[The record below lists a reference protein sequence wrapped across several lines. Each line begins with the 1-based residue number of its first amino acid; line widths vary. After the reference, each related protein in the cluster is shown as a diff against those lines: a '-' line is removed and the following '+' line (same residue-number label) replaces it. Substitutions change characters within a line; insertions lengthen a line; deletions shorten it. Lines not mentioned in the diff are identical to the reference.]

1 MLSVPLLGCCTLR
14 NCYILA
20 LLLSHLTCTFGG
32 LSEHLLH
39 ANCEAQ
45 SQLKHLLDQ
54 YAANRQSR
62 KFVEQ
67 FLALAAE
74 QPNTTASLDALS
86 WVIKRFESGNY
97 ADRALVLLATHH
109 AAAVNVDEIFIYI
122 GNNPSLQVGAFY
134 RQVVAAN
141 KNPAVLG
148 KAHFRLGIY
157 LMRQL
162 EISREVQAKPEAREK
177 YDLFYGKDLTTYLL
191 AMNHA
196 QNRKEALQHFVV
208 IKQKYASVKTYQG
221 QLGPLANIEEF
232 KLAHLSVGGVVP
244 EIIGQDVFGKPLK
257 LSDFRGKIVLLDF
270 WGDWCVACRTL
281 YSFNRSLHQKLD
293 GRPFA
298 LVGVNSDTNRDLT
311 RRIMKIQQIQWNNF
325 WNGGSRF
332 GEISTQWGV
341 KTWPV
346 LYVIDGDGIIQLK
359 SVGGHNRAEILQLI
373 EKLTAELEQKQSKS
387 TK

>member
-1 MLSVPLLGCCTLR
+1 MR

-20 LLLSHLTCTFGG
+20 LLLSQLTCTFGV
-32 LSEHLLH
+32 LSENLLL

-45 SQLKHLLDQ
+45 TQLNDLLDQ

-67 FLALAAE
+67 FLVLAAE
-74 QPNTTASLDALS
+74 QPNTTASLDALN

-97 ADRALVLLATHH
+97 ADRALILLAKHH
-109 AAAVNVDEIFIYI
+109 AAAVTLDEVFIYI
-122 GNNPSLQVGAFY
+122 GNNPSLQVGMFY
-134 RQVVAAN
+134 RQVIAAN
-141 KNPAVLG
+141 KNPSILG

-177 YDLFYGKDLTTYLL
+177 YDLFYGKDLTAFLL
-191 AMNHA
+191 TMNHI

-208 IKQKYASVKTYQG
+208 IQQKYASVKTFQG
-221 QLGPLANIEEF
+221 QLGPLANIQEF
-232 KLAHLSVGGVVP
+232 KLAHLSVGGVAP
-244 EIIGQDVFGKPLK
+244 EITGKDVFGKPLK

-281 YSFNRSLHQKLD
+281 YSFNRTLHQKME
-293 GRPFA
+293 GRRFA

-325 WNGGSRF
+325 WNDGSRF

-346 LYVIDGDGIIQLK
+346 LYVIDGDGIIRLK
-359 SVGGHNRAEILQLI
+359 SVGGHNRAEILQLV
-373 EKLTAELEQKQSKS
+373 EKLTAELEEKQSKS
-387 TK
+387 TNNR

>member
-1 MLSVPLLGCCTLR
+1 MR
-14 NCYILA
+14 NCYILV
-20 LLLSHLTCTFGG
+20 LLLSHLGCVFGVFCEQ
-32 LSEHLLH
+32 SLH

-45 SQLKHLLDQ
+45 AQLKQLLDQ

-62 KFVEQ
+62 RFVEQ
-67 FLALAAE
+67 FLDLAAD
-74 QPNTTASLDALS
+74 QSNTTASLDALN
-86 WVIKRFESGNY
+86 WVIKRFESGSY
-97 ADRALVLLATHH
+97 ADRALVLLAKHH
-109 AAAVNVDEIFIYI
+109 AAAVKLDEIFIYI
-122 GNNPSLQVGAFY
+122 GNNPSLQVGMFY
-134 RQVVAAN
+134 RQVIADN
-141 KNPAVLG
+141 KNPTVLG

-162 EISREVQAKPEAREK
+162 EISREVQAKPDAREK
-177 YDLFYGKDLTTYLL
+177 YDLFYGKELTKHLL
-191 AMNHA
+191 AMNHE
-196 QNRKEALQHFVV
+196 QNRKEALQQFVM

-232 KLAHLSVGGVVP
+232 KLAHLSVGGVAP
-244 EIIGQDVFGKPLK
+244 EITGQDVFGKPLK

-281 YSFNRSLHQKLD
+281 YSFNRSLHQKMD
-293 GRPFA
+293 GRRFA
-298 LVGVNSDTNRDLT
+298 VVGVNSDTNRDLT
-311 RRIMKIQQIQWNNF
+311 RRIMKIQQIQWSNF

-359 SVGGHNRAEILQLI
+359 SIGGHNRGEILQLI
-373 EKLTAELEQKQSKS
+373 EKLTAELEQSQSTNNKR
-387 TK
+387 

>member
-1 MLSVPLLGCCTLR
+1 MR

-20 LLLSHLTCTFGG
+20 LLLSHLTCTFGV
-32 LSEHLLH
+32 LSENRLL

-45 SQLKHLLDQ
+45 TQLNELLDQ

-62 KFVEQ
+62 KFVEK

-74 QPNTTASLDALS
+74 QPNTTASLDALN

-97 ADRALVLLATHH
+97 ADRALVLLAKHH
-109 AAAVNVDEIFIYI
+109 AAAVKLDEVFIYI
-122 GNNPSLQVGAFY
+122 GNNPSLQVGIFY
-134 RQVVAAN
+134 RQVIAAN
-141 KNPAVLG
+141 KNPAILG

-177 YDLFYGKDLTTYLL
+177 YDLFYGKDLTAYLL

-208 IKQKYASVKTYQG
+208 IQQKYASVKTFQG
-221 QLGPLANIEEF
+221 QLGPLANIQEF
-232 KLAHLSVGGVVP
+232 KLAHLSVGGVAP
-244 EIIGQDVFGKPLK
+244 EITGKDIFGKPLK

-281 YSFNRSLHQKLD
+281 YSFNRTLHQKME
-293 GRPFA
+293 GRHFA

-311 RRIMKIQQIQWNNF
+311 RRIMKIQQIRWNNF
-325 WNGGSRF
+325 WDDGSRF

-346 LYVIDGDGIIQLK
+346 LYVIDGDGIIRLK
-359 SVGGHNRAEILQLI
+359 SVGGHNRAEILRLI

-387 TK
+387 TNDNR

>member
-1 MLSVPLLGCCTLR
+1 MR

-20 LLLSHLTCTFGG
+20 LLLSHLTCTFGV
-32 LSEHLLH
+32 LSENRLL

-45 SQLKHLLDQ
+45 TQLNELLDQ

-62 KFVEQ
+62 KFVEK

-74 QPNTTASLDALS
+74 QPNTTASLDALN

-97 ADRALVLLATHH
+97 ADRALVLLAKHH
-109 AAAVNVDEIFIYI
+109 AAAVKLDEVFIYI
-122 GNNPSLQVGAFY
+122 GNNPSLQVGIFY
-134 RQVVAAN
+134 RQVIAAN
-141 KNPAVLG
+141 KNPAILG

-177 YDLFYGKDLTTYLL
+177 YDLFYGKDLTAYLL

-208 IKQKYASVKTYQG
+208 IQQKYASVKTFQG
-221 QLGPLANIEEF
+221 QLGPLANIQEF
-232 KLAHLSVGGVVP
+232 KLAHLSVGGVAP
-244 EIIGQDVFGKPLK
+244 EITGKDIFGKPLK

-281 YSFNRSLHQKLD
+281 YSFNRTLHQKME
-293 GRPFA
+293 GRHFA

-311 RRIMKIQQIQWNNF
+311 RRIMKIQQIQWSNF
-325 WNGGSRF
+325 WNDGSRF

-346 LYVIDGDGIIQLK
+346 LYVIDGDGIIRLK
-359 SVGGHNRAEILQLI
+359 SVGGHNRAEILRLI

-387 TK
+387 TNDNR

>member
-1 MLSVPLLGCCTLR
+1 MR

-20 LLLSHLTCTFGG
+20 LLLSHLTCTFGV
-32 LSEHLLH
+32 LSENRLL

-45 SQLKHLLDQ
+45 TQLNELLDQ

-62 KFVEQ
+62 KFVEK
-67 FLALAAE
+67 FLYLAAE
-74 QPNTTASLDALS
+74 QPNTTASLDALN

-97 ADRALVLLATHH
+97 ADRALVLLAKHH
-109 AAAVNVDEIFIYI
+109 AAAVKLDEVFIYI
-122 GNNPSLQVGAFY
+122 GNNPSLQVGIFY
-134 RQVVAAN
+134 RQVIAAN
-141 KNPAVLG
+141 KNPAILG

-177 YDLFYGKDLTTYLL
+177 YDLFYGKDLTAYLL

-208 IKQKYASVKTYQG
+208 IQQKYASVKTFQG
-221 QLGPLANIEEF
+221 QLGPLANIQEF
-232 KLAHLSVGGVVP
+232 KLAHLSVGGVAP
-244 EIIGQDVFGKPLK
+244 EITGKDIFGKPLK

-281 YSFNRSLHQKLD
+281 YSFNRTLHQKME
-293 GRPFA
+293 GRHFA

-311 RRIMKIQQIQWNNF
+311 RRIMKIQQIRWNNF
-325 WNGGSRF
+325 WDDGSRF

-346 LYVIDGDGIIQLK
+346 LYVIDGDGIIRLK
-359 SVGGHNRAEILQLI
+359 SVGGHNRAEILRLI

-387 TK
+387 TNDNR

>member
-1 MLSVPLLGCCTLR
+1 LR

-20 LLLSHLTCTFGG
+20 LLLSHLTCTFGV
-32 LSEHLLH
+32 LSENRLL

-45 SQLKHLLDQ
+45 TQLNELLDQ

-62 KFVEQ
+62 KFVEK
-67 FLALAAE
+67 FLDLAAE
-74 QPNTTASLDALS
+74 QPNTTASLDALN

-97 ADRALVLLATHH
+97 ADRALVLLAKHH
-109 AAAVNVDEIFIYI
+109 AAAVKLDEVFIYI
-122 GNNPSLQVGAFY
+122 GNNPSLQVGMFY
-134 RQVVAAN
+134 RQVIAAN
-141 KNPAVLG
+141 KNPAILG

-162 EISREVQAKPEAREK
+162 EISREVRAKPEAREK
-177 YDLFYGKDLTTYLL
+177 YDLFYGKDLTAYLL
-191 AMNHA
+191 AMDHA

-208 IKQKYASVKTYQG
+208 IQQKYASVKTFQG
-221 QLGPLANIEEF
+221 QLGPLANIQEF
-232 KLAHLSVGGVVP
+232 KLAHLSVGGVAP
-244 EIIGQDVFGKPLK
+244 EITGKDVFGKPLK

-281 YSFNRSLHQKLD
+281 YSFNRTLHQKME
-293 GRPFA
+293 GRHFA

-311 RRIMKIQQIQWNNF
+311 RRIMKIQQIQWSNF
-325 WNGGSRF
+325 WNDGSRF

-346 LYVIDGDGIIQLK
+346 LYVIDGDGIIRLK

-387 TK
+387 TNDNR

>member
-1 MLSVPLLGCCTLR
+1 MR

-20 LLLSHLTCTFGG
+20 LLLSHLTCTFGV
-32 LSEHLLH
+32 LSENRLL

-45 SQLKHLLDQ
+45 TQLNELLDQ

-62 KFVEQ
+62 KFVEK

-74 QPNTTASLDALS
+74 QPNTTASLDALN

-97 ADRALVLLATHH
+97 ADRALVLLAKHH
-109 AAAVNVDEIFIYI
+109 AAAVKLDEVFIYI
-122 GNNPSLQVGAFY
+122 GNNPSLQVGIFY
-134 RQVVAAN
+134 RQVIAAN
-141 KNPAVLG
+141 KNPAILG

-177 YDLFYGKDLTTYLL
+177 YDLFYGKDLTAYLL

-208 IKQKYASVKTYQG
+208 IQQKYASVKTFQG
-221 QLGPLANIEEF
+221 QLGPLANIQEF
-232 KLAHLSVGGVVP
+232 KLAHLSVGGVAP
-244 EIIGQDVFGKPLK
+244 EITGKDIFGKPLK

-281 YSFNRSLHQKLD
+281 YSFNRTLHQKME
-293 GRPFA
+293 GRHFA

-325 WNGGSRF
+325 WDDGSRF

-346 LYVIDGDGIIQLK
+346 LYVIDGDGIIRLK
-359 SVGGHNRAEILQLI
+359 SVGGHNRAEILRLI

-387 TK
+387 TNDNR

>member
-1 MLSVPLLGCCTLR
+1 LR

-20 LLLSHLTCTFGG
+20 LLLSHLTCTFGV
-32 LSEHLLH
+32 LSENRLL

-45 SQLKHLLDQ
+45 TQLNELLDQ

-62 KFVEQ
+62 KFVEK

-74 QPNTTASLDALS
+74 QPNTTASLDALN

-97 ADRALVLLATHH
+97 ADRALVLLAKHH
-109 AAAVNVDEIFIYI
+109 AAAVKLDEVFIYI
-122 GNNPSLQVGAFY
+122 GNNPSLQVGIFY
-134 RQVVAAN
+134 RQVIAAN
-141 KNPAVLG
+141 KNPAILG

-177 YDLFYGKDLTTYLL
+177 YDLFYGKDLTAYLL

-208 IKQKYASVKTYQG
+208 IQQKYASVKTFQG
-221 QLGPLANIEEF
+221 QLGPLANIQEF
-232 KLAHLSVGGVVP
+232 KLAHLSVGGVAP
-244 EIIGQDVFGKPLK
+244 EITGKDIFGKPLK

-281 YSFNRSLHQKLD
+281 YSFNRTLHQKME
-293 GRPFA
+293 GRHFA

-311 RRIMKIQQIQWNNF
+311 RRIMKIQQIRWNNF
-325 WNGGSRF
+325 WDDGSRF

-346 LYVIDGDGIIQLK
+346 LYVIDGDGIIRLK
-359 SVGGHNRAEILQLI
+359 SVGGHNRAEILRLI

-387 TK
+387 TNDNR

>member
-1 MLSVPLLGCCTLR
+1 LRNYYILVLLLG
-14 NCYILA
+14 
-20 LLLSHLTCTFGG
+20 HLTCTFGV
-32 LSEHLLH
+32 LAEHSLH
-39 ANCEAQ
+39 TNCEAQ
-45 SQLKHLLDQ
+45 AQLKQLLDH

-67 FLALAAE
+67 FLDLAAN
-74 QPNTTASLDALS
+74 QSNTTASLDALN
-86 WVIKRFESGNY
+86 WVIKRFEAGSY
-97 ADRALVLLATHH
+97 ADRALVLLAKHH
-109 AAAVNVDEIFIYI
+109 AAAVNLDEIFIYI
-122 GNNPSLQVGAFY
+122 GNNPSLQVGTFY
-134 RQVVAAN
+134 RQVIAAN
-141 KNPAVLG
+141 KNPTVLG

-162 EISREVQAKPEAREK
+162 VISREVQAKPDAREK
-177 YDLFYGKDLTTYLL
+177 YDLFYGKALTTYLL
-191 AMNHA
+191 AMNHT
-196 QNRKEALQHFVV
+196 QNRKEALQQFVM

-232 KLAHLSVGGVVP
+232 KLTHLSVGGIAP
-244 EIIGQDVFGKPLK
+244 EITGQDIFGKPLK

-270 WGDWCVACRTL
+270 WGDWCGACRTL
-281 YSFNRSLHQKLD
+281 YSFNRSLHQKMA
-293 GRPFA
+293 GRQFA

-311 RRIMKIQQIQWNNF
+311 RRIMKNQQIQWNNF
-325 WNGGSRF
+325 WNGGNRF

-373 EKLTAELEQKQSKS
+373 EKLTAELDQKQSKS
-387 TK
+387 TNNKR

>member
-1 MLSVPLLGCCTLR
+1 
-14 NCYILA
+14 
-20 LLLSHLTCTFGG
+20 
-32 LSEHLLH
+32 
-39 ANCEAQ
+39 
-45 SQLKHLLDQ
+45 LLDQ

-67 FLALAAE
+67 FLDLAAD
-74 QPNTTASLDALS
+74 QSDTTASLDALN
-86 WVIKRFESGNY
+86 WVIKRFESGSY
-97 ADRALVLLATHH
+97 ADRALILLAKHH
-109 AAAVNVDEIFIYI
+109 AAAVNLDEIFIYI
-122 GNNPSLQVGAFY
+122 GDNPSLQVGTFY
-134 RQVVAAN
+134 RQVIAAN

-177 YDLFYGKDLTTYLL
+177 YDLFYGKELTTYLL
-191 AMNHA
+191 AMNPAH
-196 QNRKEALQHFVV
+196 NRKEALQQFVV
-208 IKQKYASVKTYQG
+208 IKQKYASVKTFRG

-232 KLAHLSVGGVVP
+232 KLAHLSVGGVAP
-244 EIIGQDVFGKPLK
+244 EITGKDVFGKPLK

-281 YSFNRSLHQKLD
+281 YSFNRSLHQKME
-293 GRPFA
+293 GRQFA

-311 RRIMKIQQIQWNNF
+311 RRIMKIQQIQWSNF
-325 WNGGSRF
+325 WNGGNRF

-346 LYVIDGDGIIQLK
+346 LYVIDADGIIQLK

-387 TK
+387 TNNKR

>member
-1 MLSVPLLGCCTLR
+1 MR
-14 NCYILA
+14 NCYILG
-20 LLLSHLTCTFGG
+20 LLLSHFTCTFGV
-32 LSEHLLH
+32 LSEYSLH

-45 SQLKHLLDQ
+45 SQLQHLLDQ

-67 FLALAAE
+67 FLDLATE
-74 QPNTTASLDALS
+74 HSNTTASIDALN
-86 WVIKRFESGNY
+86 WVIKRFESGSY
-97 ADRALVLLATHH
+97 ADRALVLLAKHH
-109 AAAVNVDEIFIYI
+109 AAAVNLDEIFIYI
-122 GNNPSLQVGAFY
+122 GNNPSLQVGTFY
-134 RQVVAAN
+134 RRVITAN
-141 KNPAVLG
+141 KNPTVLG

-177 YDLFYGKDLTTYLL
+177 YDLFYGKNLTAHLL

-196 QNRKEALQHFVV
+196 QNRKEALQHFVI
-208 IKQKYASVKTYQG
+208 IKQKYASIKTYQG

-244 EIIGQDVFGKPLK
+244 EITGQDVFGKQLQ

-281 YSFNRSLHQKLD
+281 YAFNRSLHQKME
-293 GRPFA
+293 GRPFS

-311 RRIMKIQQIQWNNF
+311 RRIMKIQQIQWSNF

-346 LYVIDGDGIIQLK
+346 LYVIDGDGIIRLK
-359 SVGGHNRAEILQLI
+359 SVGGHNRAEILKLI
-373 EKLTAELEQKQSKS
+373 EELTIELEHKQSKS
-387 TK
+387 TINKR

>member
-1 MLSVPLLGCCTLR
+1 MR

-20 LLLSHLTCTFGG
+20 LLLCHLTCTFGV
-32 LSEHLLH
+32 LSEHSLH

-67 FLALAAE
+67 FLDLAAD
-74 QPNTTASLDALS
+74 QSDTTASLDALN
-86 WVIKRFESGNY
+86 WVIKRFESGSY
-97 ADRALVLLATHH
+97 ADRALILLAKHH
-109 AAAVNVDEIFIYI
+109 AAAVNLDEIFIYI
-122 GNNPSLQVGAFY
+122 GDNPSLQVGTFY
-134 RQVVAAN
+134 RQVIAAN

-177 YDLFYGKDLTTYLL
+177 YDLFYGKGLTTYLL
-191 AMNHA
+191 AMNPAH
-196 QNRKEALQHFVV
+196 NRKEALQQFVV
-208 IKQKYASVKTYQG
+208 IKQKYASVKTFQG

-232 KLAHLSVGGVVP
+232 KLVHLSVGGVAP
-244 EIIGQDVFGKPLK
+244 EITGKDVFGKPLK

-281 YSFNRSLHQKLD
+281 YSFNRSLHQKME
-293 GRPFA
+293 GRQFA

-311 RRIMKIQQIQWNNF
+311 RRIMKIQQIQWSNF
-325 WNGGSRF
+325 WNGGNRF

-346 LYVIDGDGIIQLK
+346 LYVIDADGIIQLK

-387 TK
+387 TNNKR